1 MGKRSS
7 VHSLPP
13 AVRAEVERRLALNGF
28 RGYEELAEELR
39 GQGFI
44 VSKSALHRFGKKL
57 EPNVAAALAARL
69 ALERDGPSMRGVP
82 EAPAAPQPEPR
93 ASRGPRSTASIGARL
108 RHERERIGVT
118 QEAMCERAGLPLMTY
133 KKYEEN
139 HVIPGGAA
147 LARMSL
153 AGVDIVWVLTGVKR

>member
-108 RHERERIGVT
+108 RHERDRLGLT
-118 QEAMCERAGLPLMTY
+118 QGAMSAHLLIPSKTY
-133 KKYEEN
+133 VKYERDQCT
-139 HVIPGGAA
+139 PGGTA